1 MAPATLLRPA
11 KNDTPDRTAHEPW
24 LWALGSALIVSLA
37 LARRPLVALLAAA
50 LSGGLVYEAI
60 RHRAAPSRE
69 IGQVPGPNGANW
81 RSEEASWESFPA
93 SDPPAT
99 Y

>member
-1 MAPATLLRPA
+1 MAPATLLRPT
-11 KNDTPDRTAHEPW
+11 KNDTPARSAPEPW
-24 LWALGSALIVSLA
+24 LWALGSALLVSLA
-37 LARRPLVALLAAA
+37 MARRPLVTLLAAA

-60 RHRAAPSRE
+60 RHRATSSQE
-69 IGQVPGPNGANW
+69 IGQAPEHDGAAW